1 MNESIF
7 LHFKAV
13 LSDTFTFGLKE
24 FTKSFKTFKTWLIG
38 SCGGFYATKDKMFK
52 DFDETYPTFLTG
64 QPILKGIIF
73 IIAFLLLLF
82 LYYLFKQF
90 FIQSWRRY
98 ILIMRESVYGNAI
111 ILLSQGYSKI
121 HKNRNREMSIEEV
134 KTILS
139 DFCDKI
145 RDIYEFKTKANCS
158 VSIKTIVDL
167 KIENNGINFDT
178 RVVNLIRDSKSTK
191 RYSREYEEI
200 EHNIANNTC
209 YERIISKFFSN
220 KYDEMYFLSN
230 DLPSLV
236 DYENSSFQIFPEY
249 STEIRANEKNRR
261 EKFPLKYKS
270 ELVVSIT
277 PLIKD
282 TKTTHPILG
291 FLCVDCELEKQDVF
305 NSKYDVPLLQGVSDG
320 LYDFIKLYLYTK
332 QS

>member
-7 LHFKAV
+7 LHLKAV
-13 LSDTFTFGLKE
+13 LTDTFAIGLKE
-24 FTKSFKTFKTWLIG
+24 FFKSLKSIRVWLIG
-38 SCGGFYATKDKMFK
+38 SCGALYATKDKLFK
-52 DFDETYPTFLTG
+52 DFNETFPSFLPG
-64 QPILKGIIF
+64 QPILKGFLF
-73 IIAFLLLLF
+73 ILGFLLLLF
-82 LYYLFKQF
+82 LYHLFKQF
-90 FIQSWRRY
+90 FIQSWRKY

-121 HKNRNREMSIEEV
+121 HKNRNREMTIEEV

-145 RDIYEFKTKANCS
+145 RDIYEFKTKAKCS

-178 RVVNLIRDSKSTK
+178 RVVNLIRDSKCTK
-191 RYSREYEEI
+191 RYSKEYDEI

-220 KYDEMYFLSN
+220 KYDEMFFLSN
-230 DLPSLV
+230 DIPSIL
-236 DYENSSFQIFPEY
+236 DYDNSSFQLFPEY
-249 STEIRANEKNRR
+249 TVEMRENEKTRR

-270 ELVVSIT
+270 ELVVSVT

-282 TKTTHPILG
+282 TKTTYPILG
-291 FLCVDCELEKQDVF
+291 FLCIDCELEKQEVF
-305 NSKYDVPLLQGVSDG
+305 YSKYDVPLLQGVSDG
-320 LYDFIKLYLYTK
+320 LYDFIKLNLYTK
-332 QS
+332 Q